1 MQLKADFDLEA
12 LLSSSQPFTIILYT
26 LPLSHGSI
34 DLLEAYAERYSIPIL
49 SVHSV
54 GYYSYFTQ
62 RLPGHFPIVDTHP
75 DDDAT
80 ADLRLLDPWPELT
93 AFASELT
100 RDIGDQEDHVHG
112 HLPLVAILLHYLEQ
126 WKQAHS
132 GDVPLTYSDKLAFR
146 ELVANGARRNNPE
159 GGEEN
164 FDEAV
169 SAVMKYITP
178 ASLPSSLKQIFDYQS
193 CAKVRLLFPFRL
205 LHATFIV
212 RRLKIFLFRAW
223 KQKTSGL

>member
-1 MQLKADFDLEA
+1 MT
-12 LLSSSQPFTIILYT
+12 SSQSFTIILYT
-26 LPLSHGSI
+26 LPLSQNRI
-34 DLLEAYAERYSIPIL
+34 ELLEAYAEQQSIPLL

-62 RLPGHFPIVDTHP
+62 KLPGHFPVVDTHP
-75 DDDAT
+75 DEDAT

-93 AFASELT
+93 TFASELT
-100 RDIGDQEDHVHG
+100 KDIGDQEDHDHG

-126 WKQAHS
+126 WKQSHS
-132 GDVPLTYSDKLAFR
+132 GDLPLTYSDKLAFR
-146 ELVANGARRNNPE
+146 QLVANGARRNNPE

-178 ASLPSSLKQIFDYQS
+178 SSLPPSLKQVFDHQS
-193 CAKVRLLFPFRL
+193 YAMVSLLPSRVACYI
-205 LHATFIV
+205 HRIG
-212 RRLKIFLFRAW
+212 
-223 KQKTSGL
+223 S